1 MRNQKGMSFASVM
14 LIVAVGALLL
24 KAAFTLI
31 PMYWQNQ
38 MVKTIL
44 ETMEESGEVK
54 DLSVPRVKKLLE
66 ERLQRND
73 LKLDTKELTITEQKG
88 GLRVEWPYE
97 IRGTLLGNIDLVVR
111 FHQNKE
117 FTK

>member
-14 LIVAVGALLL
+14 LMIAVGALLL
-24 KAAFTLI
+24 KGAFTLI

-38 MVKTIL
+38 MVSTIL
-44 ETMEESGEVK
+44 DSMDESGEVK
-54 DLSVPRVKKLLE
+54 ELSVTRVRNLVL
-66 ERLQRND
+66 ERLVIND

-88 GLRVEWPYE
+88 GFHIEWPYE
-97 IRGTLLGNIDLVVR
+97 IRGTLLGNIDMVVR
-111 FHQNKE
+111 FHQSKE